1 MTPQVTGI
9 ATAFPESVG
18 QHDVADLAVRLWP
31 ELAGSRYLGVFDNA
45 GIERRHLVE
54 PLEWYAAPHPFAERQ
69 ARTCE
74 VAVELAVAAADEA
87 LGRSATAPTDIDAL
101 VYVSTTTLR
110 APNLDVD
117 LVPRLGLRGDVRR
130 VPVFG
135 FASLGGGAGLAL
147 AADLVRAGH
156 RSVLLV
162 ASEVNSLTFV
172 PDAPTT
178 EALVTLALFSDAA
191 AAVVVRAADV
201 PGGGEPLVRLVGH
214 HSTLVPDSLDVMG
227 FDATEVGLQWRLAPT
242 VPEVARRHT
251 RPSVEA
257 ALASVGWTL
266 DDLDYTL
273 LHPGGVKVLDA
284 AAEALGLAPEAL
296 RWSRRSLAEH
306 GNLSSVSLLS
316 VLRTFLDDEPPPGR
330 GLCTSM
336 GPGFGYEHVLFER

>member
-1 MTPQVTGI
+1 MHPEVTGI
-9 ATAFPESVG
+9 ATAFPDAHPQG
-18 QHDVADLAVRLWP
+18 DVADLAVRIWP
-31 ELAGSRYLGVFDNA
+31 ELAGSRYLGVFANA

-54 PLEWYAAPHPFAERQ
+54 PLAWYEHPHPFAERE
-69 ARTCE
+69 ARTCA
-74 VAVELAVAAADEA
+74 VAVDLGERAAVAA
-87 LGRSATAPTDIDAL
+87 LGQAGVEPGEVDAL

-117 LVPRLGLRGDVRR
+117 LVPRLGLRWDVRR
-130 VPVFG
+130 IPVFG
-135 FASLGGGAGLAL
+135 FASLGGGAGLGL

-156 RSVLLV
+156 RTVLLV

-172 PDAPTT
+172 PDAPTP

-191 AAVVVRAADV
+191 AGVVVQAADR
-201 PGGGEPLVRLVGH
+201 PDGSEPLVRLVGH

-251 RPSVEA
+251 RSSVEA
-257 ALASVGWTL
+257 ALGSVGWTL
-266 DDLDYTL
+266 DDLDHTL

-284 AAEALGLAPEAL
+284 AAEALGLAPDAL

-316 VLRTFLDDEPPPGR
+316 VLRTFLDDDPPAGR